1 MNNKFSNE
9 KILKE
14 ALPKFEEIE
23 TSKLNRKYYSV
34 TVISSIIVFSILSTI
49 LGLAFN
55 FLDFDW
61 FQNYTNT
68 IIVFYI
74 FIWVL
79 LFFYDWISFNR
90 KSYAFRDHDVIYKY
104 GVLWQTTVLIPFNR
118 IQHIALHQDF
128 ISRRFGLASLQFYT
142 AGGSTSDVNI
152 HGLTFDDAKKFKDFV
167 SKRVE
172 INK

>member
-14 ALPKFEEIE
+14 NLFEEIE
-23 TSKLNRKYYSV
+23 TSKLNKKYYSV
-34 TVISSIIVFSILSTI
+34 TVISSLIVFSILSTI

-68 IIVFYI
+68 IIVLYLS
-74 FIWVL
+74 IWAL

-90 KSYAFRDHDVIYKY
+90 KSFAFRDHDVIYKY
-104 GVLWQTTVLIPFNR
+104 GVLWQTTVLIPLTEFN
-118 IQHIALHQDF
+118 ILHSIKTLYLED
-128 ISRRFGLASLQFYT
+128 LA
-142 AGGSTSDVNI
+142 
-152 HGLTFDDAKKFKDFV
+152 
-167 SKRVE
+167 
-172 INK
+172 

>member
-1 MNNKFSNE
+1 MNNKFSNK

-14 ALPKFEEIE
+14 TLPKFEEIE

-34 TVISSIIVFSILSTI
+34 TVVSSIIVFSVLSTLI
-49 LGLAFN
+49 GLAFN

-61 FQNYTNT
+61 FENYTNT
-68 IIVFYI
+68 IIVLYL

-79 LFFYDWISFNR
+79 LFFYDWISFNH
-90 KSYAFRDHDVIYKY
+90 KGYAFRDHDVIYKY
-104 GVLWQTTVLIPFNR
+104 GVLWQTSVLIPFNR

-142 AGGSTSDVNI
+142 AGGSASDINI
-152 HGLTFDDAKKFKDFV
+152 HGLTLDDAKRFKDFV
-167 SKRVE
+167 SKRIE
-172 INK
+172 KKK

>member
-14 ALPKFEEIE
+14 TLPKFEEII
-23 TSKLNRKYYSV
+23 TSKLNSKYYSV
-34 TVISSIIVFSILSTI
+34 TVISSIIVFSVLSTI

-61 FQNYTNT
+61 FENYTNT
-68 IIVFYI
+68 IIMLYLFV
-74 FIWVL
+74 WVL

-104 GVLWQTTVLIPFNR
+104 GVLWQTSVLIPFNR

-142 AGGSTSDVNI
+142 AGGSASDINI
-152 HGLTFDDAKKFKDFV
+152 YGLTLDDAKRFKDFV
-167 SKRVE
+167 SKRIE
-172 INK
+172 KKK

>member
-14 ALPKFEEIE
+14 TLPKFEEIE
-23 TSKLNRKYYSV
+23 TSKLNKKYYLV
-34 TVISSIIVFSILSTI
+34 TVISSLIVFFILSII
-49 LGLAFN
+49 LGIAFN

-61 FQNYTNT
+61 FENYANT
-68 IIVFYI
+68 IIVLYLS
-74 FIWVL
+74 IWVL

-104 GVLWQTTVLIPFNR
+104 GVIWQTTVLIPFNR

-142 AGGSTSDVNI
+142 AGGSTSDINI
-152 HGLTFDDAKKFKDFV
+152 HGLILDDAKRFKDFV

-172 INK
+172 KNK

>member
-1 MNNKFSNE
+1 MNNKFSNK

-14 ALPKFEEIE
+14 TLPKFEEIE

-34 TVISSIIVFSILSTI
+34 TVVSSIIVFSVLSTL

-61 FQNYTNT
+61 FENYTNT
-68 IIVFYI
+68 IIVLYL

-90 KSYAFRDHDVIYKY
+90 KS
-104 GVLWQTTVLIPFNR
+104 
-118 IQHIALHQDF
+118 
-128 ISRRFGLASLQFYT
+128 
-142 AGGSTSDVNI
+142 
-152 HGLTFDDAKKFKDFV
+152 
-167 SKRVE
+167 
-172 INK
+172 

>member
-14 ALPKFEEIE
+14 TLPKFEEIE
-23 TSKLNRKYYSV
+23 TSKLNKKYYLV
-34 TVISSIIVFSILSTI
+34 TVISSLIVFFILSII
-49 LGLAFN
+49 LGIAIN

-61 FQNYTNT
+61 FENYANT
-68 IIVFYI
+68 IIVLYL

-104 GVLWQTTVLIPFNR
+104 GIIWQTTVLIPFNR

-128 ISRRFGLASLQFYT
+128 ISRKFGLASLQFYT
-142 AGGSTSDVNI
+142 AGGSTSDINI
-152 HGLTFDDAKKFKDFV
+152 HGLILDDAKRFKDFV

-172 INK
+172 KNK

>member
-1 MNNKFSNE
+1 M
-9 KILKE
+9 
-14 ALPKFEEIE
+14 
-23 TSKLNRKYYSV
+23 
-34 TVISSIIVFSILSTI
+34 
-49 LGLAFN
+49 
-55 FLDFDW
+55 
-61 FQNYTNT
+61 
-68 IIVFYI
+68 
-74 FIWVL
+74 L

-152 HGLTFDDAKKFKDFV
+152 HGLTLDDAKKFKDFV

>member
-14 ALPKFEEIE
+14 TLPKFEEIE
-23 TSKLNRKYYSV
+23 TSKLNKKYYLV
-34 TVISSIIVFSILSTI
+34 TVISSLIVFFILSII
-49 LGLAFN
+49 LGIAFN

-61 FQNYTNT
+61 FENYANT
-68 IIVFYI
+68 IIVLYL

-142 AGGSTSDVNI
+142 AGGSTSDINI
-152 HGLTFDDAKKFKDFV
+152 HGLSLDDAKRFKDFV

-172 INK
+172 KNK

>member
-1 MNNKFSNE
+1 MNNKFSNK

-61 FQNYTNT
+61 FENYANT
-68 IIVFYI
+68 IIVLYLS
-74 FIWVL
+74 IWVL

-90 KSYAFRDHDVIYKY
+90 KSYAFRGHDVIYKY

-118 IQHIALHQDF
+118 IQHISLHQDF
-128 ISRRFGLASLQFYT
+128 ISRKFGLASLQFYT
-142 AGGSTSDVNI
+142 AGGSTSDINI
-152 HGLTFDDAKKFKDFV
+152 HGLSLDDAKRFKDFV

-172 INK
+172 KNK

>member
-14 ALPKFEEIE
+14 TLPKFEEIE
-23 TSKLNRKYYSV
+23 TSKLNKKYYSV
-34 TVISSIIVFSILSTI
+34 TVISSLIVFSILSII

-61 FQNYTNT
+61 FENYANT
-68 IIVFYI
+68 IFVLYLS
-74 FIWVL
+74 IWVL
-79 LFFYDWISFNR
+79 LFFYDWISFNH

-142 AGGSTSDVNI
+142 AGGSTSDINI
-152 HGLTFDDAKKFKDFV
+152 HGLTLDDAKGFKDFV
-167 SKRVE
+167 SKSIE
-172 INK
+172 KKK

>member
-1 MNNKFSNE
+1 MNNKFSNK

-23 TSKLNRKYYSV
+23 TYKLNRKYYSV
-34 TVISSIIVFSILSTI
+34 TVISRIIVFSILSTI

-61 FQNYTNT
+61 FENYTNT
-68 IIVFYI
+68 IIVLYLS
-74 FIWVL
+74 IWVL
-79 LFFYDWISFNR
+79 LFFYDWISLNR

-128 ISRRFGLASLQFYT
+128 ISRKFGLASLQFYT
-142 AGGSTSDVNI
+142 AGGSTSDINI
-152 HGLTFDDAKKFKDFV
+152 HGLTLDDAKGFKGFV
-167 SKRVE
+167 SKSIE
-172 INK
+172 KKK

>member
-1 MNNKFSNE
+1 MNNKFRNE

-14 ALPKFEEIE
+14 NLPKFEEIE
-23 TSKLNRKYYSV
+23 TSKLNKKYYSV
-34 TVISSIIVFSILSTI
+34 TVISSLIVFSILSTI

-61 FQNYTNT
+61 FQNYTNI
-68 IIVFYI
+68 IIVLYSL
-74 FIWVL
+74 IWVL
-79 LFFYDWISFNR
+79 LFFYDWISFNN

-128 ISRRFGLASLQFYT
+128 ISRRLGLASLQFYT
-142 AGGSTSDVNI
+142 AGGSTSDINI
-152 HGLTFDDAKKFKDFV
+152 HGLTSDDAKGFKDFV
-167 SKRVE
+167 SKSIE
-172 INK
+172 KKK

>member
-1 MNNKFSNE
+1 MNNNFSNE

-14 ALPKFEEIE
+14 TLPKFEVIE
-23 TSKLNRKYYSV
+23 TSKLNKKYYLV
-34 TVISSIIVFSILSTI
+34 TVISSLIVFFILSII
-49 LGLAFN
+49 LGIAFN

-61 FQNYTNT
+61 FENYANT
-68 IIVFYI
+68 IIVLYL
-74 FIWVL
+74 FIWLL

-104 GVLWQTTVLIPFNR
+104 GVLWETTVLIPFNR

-142 AGGSTSDVNI
+142 AGGSTSDINI
-152 HGLTFDDAKKFKDFV
+152 HGLTLDDAKRFKDFV

-172 INK
+172 KNK